1 MPRKADK
8 KHAMLRL
15 ARAWK
20 ILRLTTKL
28 RIPFRAMLAAYR
40 HQNRRQQDKAHLRK
54 RRQTRQMLRPP
65 KEMTPQVQRK
75 TREEFDAWRRSHRAE
90 ARPWER
96 GREQVR
102 GR

>member
-1 MPRKADK
+1 
-8 KHAMLRL
+8 MLRL

-40 HQNRRQQDKAHLRK
+40 HQNRRQQDKARLRK
-54 RRQTRQMLRPP
+54 RREIRQMTRPP
-65 KEMTPQVQRK
+65 KEMALEQQRK
-75 TREEFDAWRRSHRAE
+75 TREEFEAWRRSFRAE
-90 ARPWER
+90 PRPWER
-96 GREQVR
+96 GREQAR